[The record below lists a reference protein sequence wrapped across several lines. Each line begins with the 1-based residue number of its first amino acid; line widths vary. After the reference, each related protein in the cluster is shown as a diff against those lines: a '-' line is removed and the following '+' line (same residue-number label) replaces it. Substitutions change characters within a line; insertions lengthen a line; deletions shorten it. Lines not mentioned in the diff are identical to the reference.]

1 MFPEHDLK
9 GSQSLER
16 SIKALFH
23 WKGCLFFVFK
33 YMGIKFEKTIAIII
47 CILGVSSVAYGM
59 SRDNNVVFVVGLLF
73 IVGGYLM
80 IRRKLKGDAKRQI
93 R

>member
-1 MFPEHDLK
+1 
-9 GSQSLER
+9 
-16 SIKALFH
+16 
-23 WKGCLFFVFK
+23 
-33 YMGIKFEKTIAIII
+33 MGIKFEKTIAIII

-80 IRRKLKGDAKRQI
+80 IRRKLKDDAKRQI

>member
-1 MFPEHDLK
+1 M
-9 GSQSLER
+9 
-16 SIKALFH
+16 ALFR
-23 WKGCLFFVFK
+23 WKKCLFFVFK
-33 YMGIKFEKTIAIII
+33 LMGIKFEKTIAVII

-73 IVGGYLM
+73 IAGGYLM

>member
-1 MFPEHDLK
+1 
-9 GSQSLER
+9 
-16 SIKALFH
+16 
-23 WKGCLFFVFK
+23 
-33 YMGIKFEKTIAIII
+33 MGIKFEKTIAVII

-59 SRDNNVVFVVGLLF
+59 SEDNNVVFVVGLLF

-80 IRRKLKGDAKRQI
+80 IRRKLKGDGKRQI

>member
-1 MFPEHDLK
+1 M
-9 GSQSLER
+9 
-16 SIKALFH
+16 
-23 WKGCLFFVFK
+23 LFFVFK
-33 YMGIKFEKTIAIII
+33 LMGIKFEKMIAVII

-59 SRDNNVVFVVGLLF
+59 SEDNNVVFVAGLLF

>member
-1 MFPEHDLK
+1 
-9 GSQSLER
+9 
-16 SIKALFH
+16 
-23 WKGCLFFVFK
+23 
-33 YMGIKFEKTIAIII
+33 MGIKFEKTIAVII

-73 IVGGYLM
+73 IAGGYLM